1 MTHQE
6 FKTCFDE
13 YFDAIRRYLVYR
25 GADEELATDI
35 SQDVF
40 MKLWQKDLDFEE
52 PGTKS
57 LLYKMASD
65 AFVSYY
71 RKTQIAA
78 RYEESMEL
86 RVETSNPLEKLE
98 YKEMHDRYVASLNEM
113 NNNQREVFLM
123 NRSEEMTYKEIAEQL
138 DISVKAVEKR
148 MSQALSFL
156 RERLIK
162 K

>member
-1 MTHQE
+1 
-6 FKTCFDE
+6 
-13 YFDAIRRYLVYR
+13 
-25 GADEELATDI
+25 
-35 SQDVF
+35 